1 MLTTFI
7 FTDTGRLGSR
17 GGGRGAASSNVKFGG
32 QNFDIDERRT
42 GSNAIID
49 RKFEGHSDL
58 QQAADKIKQ
67 LASRKEK
74 DRETDIIHED
84 IILNLHKQIAT
95 METEIKLLKDQEVD
109 QKNQASGYE
118 TLLRDGIPLNEHFL
132 ALKNKFNNEQ
142 KELKGRVK
150 NAEDEIALLEASN
163 EKKRHSIETMQLNY
177 RKTLK
182 RFEENKEAILKQ
194 TNE

>member
-1 MLTTFI
+1 
-7 FTDTGRLGSR
+7 
-17 GGGRGAASSNVKFGG
+17 
-32 QNFDIDERRT
+32 
-42 GSNAIID
+42 
-49 RKFEGHSDL
+49 
-58 QQAADKIKQ
+58 
-67 LASRKEK
+67 
-74 DRETDIIHED
+74 
-84 IILNLHKQIAT
+84 

-142 KELKGRVK
+142 KELKNRVK

-182 RFEENKEAILKQ
+182 RFEENKDAILKQ

>member
-1 MLTTFI
+1 MLYSLI
-7 FTDTGRLGSR
+7 ALGRVGSR
-17 GGGRGAASSNVKFGG
+17 AGGRGSAAGSVKFATT
-32 QNFDIDERRT
+32 NYDIDQRAT
-42 GSNAIID
+42 GPIID
-49 RKFEGHSDL
+49 KKFEGHSDL

-67 LASRKEK
+67 LAHRREK
-74 DRETDIIHED
+74 AHETDAIHDD

-142 KELKGRVK
+142 KELKARVK
-150 NAEDEIALLEASN
+150 NAQDEIERDEASN
-163 EKKRHSIETMQLNY
+163 ENKRHRIEVMQNDY
-177 RKTLK
+177 RKVLN
-182 RFEENKEAILKQ
+182 RFEDTKARANQEHFK
-194 TNE
+194 